1 MHTGYDHRDT
11 GHCQQLI
18 DIIRCHL
25 DLESL
30 SDFYFASDSCPSVRI
45 NNDIKPVCDSKVTDD
60 EIKAL
65 LNGLAFEGDSEKL
78 PLDFGITFNGRRLR
92 CNLDRRWQGLD
103 LTIRLLP
110 SRIKTLKELGFPEHL
125 YQSMELKQGLVLICG
140 PTGSGKSTTMASLIE
155 YINSRYMKKIIMV
168 EDPIEYIIKEQK
180 SIISQ
185 RETGIGESFHP
196 HLRSAMRQH
205 PDIIVVGEIRDRETA
220 LVALQ
225 AAETGHLV
233 LSTMHTD
240 SAHQTVARFID
251 MQPEDMKGNVR
262 SSLSA
267 VLRTVL
273 VQRLIRGKNG
283 AVRVAY
289 EICIVNRA
297 ISNIIRNDKLQQ
309 LPNQLISSDG
319 CVPLNKSLDTLV
331 SQGHITME
339 EAKRYSYDQE
349 ALQ

>member
-1 MHTGYDHRDT
+1 MDT
-11 GHCQQLI
+11 GNCNQLI
-18 DIIRCHL
+18 DIVRGHL
-25 DLESL
+25 DTDGL
-30 SDFYFASDSCPSVRI
+30 SDFYFAADSHPSIRT
-45 NNDIKPVCDSKVTDD
+45 NNEMKPICDSRTNDN
-60 EIKAL
+60 EIKTL
-65 LNGLAFEGDSEKL
+65 LNDLLFKGNIESL
-78 PLDFGITFNGRRLR
+78 PLDFGVTFNGRRLR
-92 CNLDRRWQGLD
+92 CNLDKRWQGLD

-125 YQSMELKQGLVLICG
+125 YQSMELKQGLILICG

-155 YINSRYMKKIIMV
+155 YINDRYRKKIILI
-168 EDPIEYIIKEQK
+168 EDPIEYIIKERK
-180 SIISQ
+180 SLVSQ
-185 RETGIGESFHP
+185 RETGTGESFLP

-240 SAHQTVARFID
+240 SVHQTVARFID

-262 SSLSA
+262 SSLSS

-273 VQRLIRGKNG
+273 VQKLIRGRNG
-283 AVRVAY
+283 LVRVAY
-289 EICIVNRA
+289 EICITNRA
-297 ISNIIRNDKLQQ
+297 ISNIIRSDKLQQ
-309 LPNQLISSDG
+309 LPNQLMSSNG
-319 CVPLNKSLDTLV
+319 CIQLNKSLDMLV
-331 SQGHITME
+331 SHGHITVE

-349 ALQ
+349 AFR

>member
-1 MHTGYDHRDT
+1 M
-11 GHCQQLI
+11 GHDDMDSGFRKQLI
-18 DIIRCHL
+18 EIIRGHL
-25 DLESL
+25 DTDGL
-30 SDFYFASDSCPSVRI
+30 SDFYFATDSYPSSRT
-45 NNDIKPVCDSKVTDD
+45 NNEIKPIFDWKTNEDD
-60 EIKAL
+60 IKAL
-65 LNGLAFEGDSEKL
+65 LNDLDFKGAIENL
-78 PLDFGITFNGRRLR
+78 PLDFGITLNGRRLR
-92 CNLDRRWQGLD
+92 CNLDKRWQGLD

-110 SRIKTLKELGFPEHL
+110 SRIKTLRELGFPEHL
-125 YQSMELKQGLVLICG
+125 YQSVELKQGLILICG

-155 YINSRYMKKIIMV
+155 YVNDRYSRKIIMI
-168 EDPIEYIIKEQK
+168 EDPIEYIIKEK
-180 SIISQ
+180 RSIISQ
-185 RETGIGESFHP
+185 RETGIGESFLP

-233 LSTMHTD
+233 ISTMHTD

-251 MQPEDMKGNVR
+251 MQAEDMKGNVR

-283 AVRVAY
+283 AIRVAY
-289 EICIVNRA
+289 EICIANKA
-297 ISNIIRNDKLQQ
+297 ISNIIRNDKMQQ

-319 CVPLNKSLDTLV
+319 CITMNKSLDTLV
-331 SQGHITME
+331 RQGHITME